1 MSGHTDG
8 SVRLWEWGHHQSLA
22 ALRPSGSF
30 PKVTK
35 VLFNS
40 HGNKV
45 CIEHYYICKD
55 L

>member
-1 MSGHTDG
+1 MTGNSDG
-8 SVRLWEWGHHQSLA
+8 SVRLWEWGHHQALA
-22 ALRPSGSF
+22 TLRSPGSF

-45 CIEHYYICKD
+45 GGRRPM
-55 L
+55 